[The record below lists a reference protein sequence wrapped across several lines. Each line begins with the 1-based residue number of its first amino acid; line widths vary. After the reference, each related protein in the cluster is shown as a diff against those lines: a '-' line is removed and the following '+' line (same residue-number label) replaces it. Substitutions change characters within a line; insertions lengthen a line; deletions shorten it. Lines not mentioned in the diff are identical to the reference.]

1 MAWSAPRY
9 SRRQVDAAAE
19 SLIHPPSVFDSDN
32 IAAIYGEAGLVLHVV
47 NNWRAA
53 HNWPLYSIR
62 KTLENRAK
70 RIDPL
75 SVTAQRLKRLP
86 SIRAKLQR
94 EQHRHL
100 KLTQIEDIGGCRAV
114 VATAMDALALAKTY
128 TARGLL
134 SELYRERDYVARPK
148 PDGYR
153 SIHLVY
159 KYRSD
164 SERYEAFNN
173 LRIEIQIR
181 SQPQHAWATALETVE
196 TFARIPLRATSGSM
210 LLRPAKYITLW
221 KRLFV
226 LMSSL
231 IANLEG
237 LSLVPGAPSD
247 MTELVDEL
255 GRLDSELRA
264 VNCLEAWSGAVDS
277 LPIMSTTPGAHW
289 FLLQLDPEKKW
300 IKVDSFIEK
309 DSLEAFEKY
318 ISAEEPE
325 RDAPSTNV
333 VLVSADSISTLKRA
347 YPNYWADTNMFAQI
361 LQGAIKGEYVKSRT
375 VRS

>member
-9 SRRQVDAAAE
+9 SRTQVDAAAE
-19 SLIHPPSVFDSDN
+19 SVIHPPSVFDLDN
-32 IAAIYGEAGLVLHVV
+32 VAAIYGEAGHALHVV
-47 NNWRAA
+47 NDWRAA
-53 HNWPLYSIR
+53 HNWPLSSIR

-75 SVTAQRLKRLP
+75 SVTVQRLKRLP
-86 SIRAKLQR
+86 SIQAKLRR

-114 VATAMDALALAKTY
+114 VATAMNAIALAGSYK
-128 TARGLL
+128 ARDLL
-134 SELYRERDYVARPK
+134 SVLYRERNYVARPK

-153 SIHLVY
+153 SIHFVY

-164 SERYEAFNN
+164 SERYKAFNN

-196 TFARIPLRATSGSM
+196 TFASIPLRATSGSM
-210 LLRPAKYITLW
+210 FLRPQKYVTLW

-226 LMSSL
+226 LMSSV
-231 IANLEG
+231 IADLEG
-237 LSLVPGAPSD
+237 LGPVPGTPSD

-255 GRLDSELRA
+255 GRLESELLA
-264 VNCLEAWSGAVDS
+264 VNCLEAWTGAVDS
-277 LPIMSTTPGAHW
+277 LPIISNNPEAHW
-289 FLLQLDPEKKW
+289 FLLQLDPQRRW
-300 IKVDSFIEK
+300 IKVDSFPEK
-309 DSLEAFEKY
+309 NSMEAFEKY
-318 ISAEEPE
+318 VSAEAPE

-333 VLVSADSISTLKRA
+333 VLVSADSLSALKRA
-347 YPNYWADTNMFAQI
+347 YPNYWADTNMFVQI
-361 LQGAIKGEYVKSRT
+361 LQGVIKGQYVKTRI